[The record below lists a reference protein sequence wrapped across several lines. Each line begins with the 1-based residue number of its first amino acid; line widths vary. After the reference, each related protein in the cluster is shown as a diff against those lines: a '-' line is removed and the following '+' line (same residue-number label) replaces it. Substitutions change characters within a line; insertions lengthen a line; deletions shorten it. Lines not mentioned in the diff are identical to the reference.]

1 MQNSFDEEVII
12 ANAVLGN
19 HTDNYEEF
27 DQDIDPEKLGEKLIQ
42 TNTLKGTYREYQL
55 YTPRHL
61 LLSFVEKKKA
71 KTKEK
76 NFRVDLAW
84 LSSEPDHHKIVVW
97 KWLYRALAAGA
108 LAGLFLVFAM
118 TEIIEI
124 KYCIVAGTIALT
136 TGLILFLIFIYQM
149 RDEYIFKSYFG
160 NAKLFLI
167 ENKKPAQQEFDSYF
181 VNLQQTID
189 RAQANISVADR
200 LLGELKMCRRLKDE
214 GIIDDKTYTDARTA
228 IFKHEQYKT

>member
-1 MQNSFDEEVII
+1 MQHNFNEEVII
-12 ANAVLGN
+12 AGTALDV
-19 HTDNYEEF
+19 HADNYEEF
-27 DQDIDPEKLGEKLIQ
+27 DQEIDPDKLGKKITQ
-42 TNTLKGTYREYQL
+42 TNPLKGSVREYQL
-55 YTPRHL
+55 YGPRHL
-61 LLSFVEKKKA
+61 LLNFVEKKKA
-71 KTKEK
+71 DEK
-76 NFRVDLAW
+76 KFHVNLAW
-84 LSSEPDHHKIVVW
+84 LSSEPEHHKIVVW

-108 LAGLFLVFAM
+108 LAGLFLIFAM

-181 VNLQQTID
+181 INLQQTID

>member
-12 ANAVLGN
+12 ANAVLGG

-27 DQDIDPEKLGEKLIQ
+27 DQDIDPEKLGKKLIQ
-42 TNTLKGTYREYQL
+42 TNILKGTVRKYQL
-55 YTPRHL
+55 YAARHL
-61 LLSFVEKKKA
+61 LLDFVEKKNAA
-71 KTKEK
+71 KKQ
-76 NFRVDLAW
+76 FRVDLAW
-84 LSSEPDHHKIVVW
+84 LSSEPEHHKIVIW

-108 LAGLFLVFAM
+108 LAGLFLIFAM

-124 KYCIVAGTIALT
+124 KYCIGAGTIALT